1 LLDPPPEAP
10 PGAPDLRGANQSLVF
25 SLAGA
30 PPAAA
35 AASAE
40 VSVAVAAATGALT
53 SRCACA
59 GAPAEPADSAG
70 DSASPTGVRTT
81 TGGMGRDPGMLI
93 RIRVV
98 SVVSVLRSS
107 GGVPVAERPASAPFS
122 EAVGV
127 P

>member
-1 LLDPPPEAP
+1 LVDPPPGLP